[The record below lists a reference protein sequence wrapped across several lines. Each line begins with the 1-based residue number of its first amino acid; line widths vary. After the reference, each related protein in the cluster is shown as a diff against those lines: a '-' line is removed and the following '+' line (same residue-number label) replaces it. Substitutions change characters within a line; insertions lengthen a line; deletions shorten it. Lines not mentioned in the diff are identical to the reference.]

1 MKIMAHAGGT
11 KLGQNA
17 NCASWFPCFL
27 ICIYIY
33 QAKLWSGLLPLV
45 QRSYTK
51 AIVNVQNTA
60 ATGWQRKKSF
70 KTFCTFIILKY
81 RSYNLSRVLSVTYAT
96 CNVDLQNIHCSSLK
110 SEVKKSQ
117 SIHFTWKGSP
127 VHYIWTIFKIFTCF
141 RISASKISS
150 HYITCVI

>member
-1 MKIMAHAGGT
+1 MHENCGTLRRNFCGLVFLFSGWHFQLSSQFVIWIVAPCPEIM
-11 KLGQNA
+11 
-17 NCASWFPCFL
+17 
-27 ICIYIY
+27 
-33 QAKLWSGLLPLV
+33 
-45 QRSYTK
+45 YTK
-51 AIVNVQNTA
+51 AIVNLQNSA
-60 ATGWQRKKSF
+60 ATGWQRRKSC